1 MLESWRWF
9 GPDDPVTLD
18 HAKQAGAA
26 GIVTA
31 LHHIY
36 DGRVWTAD
44 DILAHKAIVEG
55 AGLTWSVC
63 ESIPM
68 NDAIKLRAGPHRGY
82 IDRWKDTLANMG
94 RAGIPVVCYNF
105 MPILDWTRTD
115 LLYRLPSTGY
125 AVRFDRIDFA
135 AYDALILRRA
145 GAEGD
150 YPAEVLRLAAERR
163 AGMSEADQGALEN
176 TIIGNLPARE
186 EVYSRQAIAAR
197 LDAFRGMTPDTLRS
211 HLVEFLREV
220 VPVAQE
226 VGVKLAIHA
235 DDPPF
240 SLFGLPRIVSTAAD
254 VRAILGAVDVPE
266 NGLTLCTGSFGA
278 RADNDLP
285 AIAREFAAQIHF
297 AHLRNVTREEHGSF
311 HEAAHLDGD
320 TDMVAVVEALLA
332 EERRRRVAGRPDAT
346 IPMRPDHGHLL
357 VDDIG
362 KVVNAGYSC
371 IGRLKGLAELR
382 GVMRALEYRWARDE
396 ENGIVEQA
404 RGRSE
409 PQ

>member
-36 DGRVWTAD
+36 DGRVWTLD
-44 DILAHKAIVEG
+44 DILAQKRTVEA
-55 AGLTWSVC
+55 AGLQWVVC

-68 NDAIKLRAGPHRGY
+68 NDAIKLRAGPHRAY
-82 IDRWKDTLANMG
+82 IDNWKDTLANMG
-94 RAGIPVVCYNF
+94 RAGIPTVCYNF

-115 LLYRLPSTGY
+115 LMYRLPSTGY

-135 AYDALILRRA
+135 AYDVFILKRA

-150 YPAEVLRLAAERR
+150 YEPDVLRLAADRL
-163 AGMSEADQGALEN
+163 GSMSDDAQRALEN

-186 EVYSRQAIAAR
+186 EIYSRQTIAAR
-197 LDAFRGMTPDTLRS
+197 LDAFKGMTPDTLRQ
-211 HLVEFLREV
+211 HLLAFLREV

-226 VGVKLAIHA
+226 FGVKLAIHA

-240 SLFGLPRIVSTAAD
+240 SLFGLPRVVSTAAD
-254 VRAILGAVDVPE
+254 VRAVLEAIDVAE
-266 NGLTLCTGSFGA
+266 NGLTLCTGSLGA
-278 RADNDLP
+278 RPDNDLP
-285 AIAREFAAQIHF
+285 AMARTFANRIHF
-297 AHLRNVTREEHGSF
+297 AHLRNVKREQHGSF

-320 TDMVAVVEALLA
+320 TDMVAVVDALLA
-332 EERRRRVAGRPDAT
+332 EERRRHAEGREDT
-346 IPMRPDHGHLL
+346 EIPMRPDHGHLL

-382 GVMRALEYRWARDE
+382 GVIRALDYRRAHAAP
-396 ENGIVEQA
+396 IPA
-404 RGRSE
+404 
-409 PQ
+409 